1 MSKLTIDTNAPKAVQ
16 TQVPQA
22 SEQATDGKDAALAA
36 IIEQLSGQA
45 PTASQV
51 AVLRARLEERK
62 AQTESLKASSAA
74 HAQNAGAD
82 QLGQVGSSQSGAA
95 MVGATDGA
103 QTLSSQ
109 ERQDITNLKQGAIL
123 PRPASQAISQD
134 GAGEILDRLGH
145 GEEGWRSNFDGS
157 AWGAALWAYM
167 KNATKDDHAWRR
179 MLKDLAASDSKLQE
193 GFKELEIALTELKQ
207 SQERHDKMLE
217 LAQSGSKFSEK
228 IMENKAQEL
237 VGNNPMKG
245 AQKDGIDSLD
255 DQEASP
261 DSTNQIRAIDDKLSK
276 LTGEAAGREEAE
288 LPVRFLKPSEL
299 ATLSDADQKAYAD
312 LHKERYILGGM
323 TDKVATL
330 RQDMR
335 RRGFDPLDKSEPSGK
350 SESLKG
356 GEVEIAPDSATQ
368 PAGAMDHE
376 LREMLNDADNKFK
389 VQVGAILRDPRG
401 YAMIRQN
408 RAELARRVDQQTG
421 AVDTVNKSIADK
433 EAALEAAPEADK
445 EKLGTE
451 IANLKKEQAVL
462 VDQQEVMLDA
472 LVSLDDMMISNR
484 PGIATAA
491 FVKDTDSI
499 LESRTQKLATLES
512 GQEYHQKVTSIFTDM
527 IRGAGSARVQANH
540 PATQQVESDAA
551 GSKELSEEAKS
562 TMRELA
568 VADKSSEQSE
578 RISAMQARAEAAQ
591 SFHSSEAEL
600 FTSYHSE
607 GAMQQF
613 AKGALQSAVSTWER
627 SAMKQV
633 AEAGG
638 QFGQAQKETYG
649 MLQKSLG
656 KVQQLVEQLIN
667 LQKL

>member
-62 AQTESLKASSAA
+62 VHTESLKSSSTA
-74 HAQNAGAD
+74 HAHQAGAD
-82 QLGQVGSSQSGAA
+82 KLGQVGSSQSGAA

-109 ERQDITNLKQGAIL
+109 ERQNITNLKQGAIL
-123 PRPASQAISQD
+123 PRPASQAVSQD
-134 GAGEILDRLGH
+134 GAGEILERLGH

-157 AWGAALWAYM
+157 AWGAALWSYM
-167 KNATKDDHAWRR
+167 KNATQDDHAWRR

-193 GFKELEIALTELKQ
+193 GFKELEIALTQLKQ
-207 SQERHDKMLE
+207 SQERHDKMLD

-245 AQKDGIDSLD
+245 AQKDGVDSLD

-261 DSTNQIRAIDDKLSK
+261 DSINQIRAIDDNLSK
-276 LTGEAAGREEAE
+276 LTAEAAGRTDTD

-312 LHKERYILGGM
+312 LHDQRYVLGGM
-323 TDKVATL
+323 TEKVATL

-350 SESLKG
+350 GESLKG

-368 PAGAMDHE
+368 PAGAMDDE
-376 LREMLNDADNKFK
+376 LRNMLNDADNKFK

-408 RAELARRVDQQTG
+408 RSELARRVDQQTG
-421 AVDTVNKSIADK
+421 SVETINKSIADK
-433 EAALEAAPEADK
+433 ESALETAPEAEK

-451 IANLKKEQAVL
+451 LAKLKKEQVVL

-472 LVSLDDMMISNR
+472 LVTLDDMMISNR
-484 PGIATAA
+484 PGIATAG
-491 FVKDTDSI
+491 FVKDTDNI
-499 LESRTQKLATLES
+499 LESRAQDLAKRES
-512 GQEYHQKVTSIFTDM
+512 GQDYHQKVTTIFTDM
-527 IRGAGSARVQANH
+527 IRGAGSARVQANY
-540 PATQQVESDAA
+540 PKTQQLESDAA
-551 GSKELSEEAKS
+551 GSKVLSDEDKS
-562 TMRELA
+562 TMRGLA
-568 VADKSSEQSE
+568 VADKSAEQSE
-578 RISAMQARAEAAQ
+578 RISAMKARAEAGR
-591 SFHSSEAEL
+591 SFHSSDAEL

-649 MLQKSLG
+649 MLQKTLG
-656 KVQQLVEQLIN
+656 KIQQLVEQLIN